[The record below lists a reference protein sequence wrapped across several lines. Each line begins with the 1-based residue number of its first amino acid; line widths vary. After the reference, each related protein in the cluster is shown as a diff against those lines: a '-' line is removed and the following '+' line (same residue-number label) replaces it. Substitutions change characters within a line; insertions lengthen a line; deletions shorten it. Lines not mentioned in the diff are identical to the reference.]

1 MDEDGVAKQKEKR
14 KTSEDVHGCSD
25 GGHIGVREED
35 AGNDGGRRS
44 AVETR

>member
-14 KTSEDVHGCSD
+14 KTSDVHGCSD
-25 GGHIGVREED
+25 GGHVREED
-35 AGNDGGRRS
+35 AGNDGGRQS